1 MKSCLRTNKADYSYD
16 NCKCCFSLKIFQQ
29 QDQNTIKKM
38 YALEEY
44 KQVNILLHKLTYS
57 NSVLQLNIMSIIR
70 RGSLNAIRN
79 KINSERTLIENLVF
93 MDTNE
98 YCDTITLSENLLS

>member
-1 MKSCLRTNKADYSYD
+1 
-16 NCKCCFSLKIFQQ
+16 
-29 QDQNTIKKM
+29 M

-57 NSVLQLNIMSIIR
+57 NPVLQLNIMSIIK